1 MWEAAVVVVLEG
13 GRGGGGGEATLAN
26 EARVLQQTASGY
38 GAVHRPSADRRE
50 EVEAGGRAGRRG
62 REGGGRETNPATA
75 VQVLSKML

>member
-1 MWEAAVVVVLEG
+1 MWEAAVVVEG
-13 GRGGGGGEATLAN
+13 GRGGGGEATLAN

-50 EVEAGGRAGRRG
+50 EVEAGGQE

>member
-1 MWEAAVVVVLEG
+1 MVVEG
-13 GRGGGGGEATLAN
+13 GRGGGGEATLAN

-50 EVEAGGRAGRRG
+50 EVEAGGRAGEGG
-62 REGGGRETNPATA
+62 RVGGRETNPATA